1 MKEITLALAKGRVAK
16 QTLAILEEMSVKF
29 SEFTEDTRKL
39 VIWDDSKKVRLILVK
54 AVDVPTYVETGA
66 ADIGIVGKDVIME
79 DAKDVY
85 ELLDLEISRCK
96 IAVAGF
102 PEEEMEKRSSII
114 VASKYPNIAKRYFES
129 KGRQTDIIKLNG
141 SIELA
146 PLIGMSHVIVDIVE
160 TGNTLRENGLVVL
173 EEIAESSA
181 RVIANK
187 AGYATKTEEVQ
198 KMIQQLREGMAKIN
212 ENRNS

>member
-29 SEFTEDTRKL
+29 SDFTEDTRKL

-198 KMIQQLREGMAKIN
+198 KMIKQLREGMAKIN

>member
-198 KMIQQLREGMAKIN
+198 KMIKQLREGMAKIN

>member
-102 PEEEMEKRSSII
+102 PEEEMEKRSSTI

-198 KMIQQLREGMAKIN
+198 KMIKQLREGMAKIN